1 MSQSPR
7 GKPLPL
13 WIVTLGGAGMLPK
26 APGTYGSF
34 VTTLIVGL
42 VFLATGPSN
51 LVLLI
56 GLILFSALCV
66 PLGSWSQEFYG
77 RKDPGP
83 CVLDEAAG
91 ICLTLLFLPSLAG
104 WHELWVLVAGF
115 IAFRIFDVTKPPP
128 ARQLERLP
136 AGWGILV
143 DDLAAAVYAN
153 LLCQVLFRLLWTK
166 LTHSSSASALPT
178 FFAGSPSL

>member
-1 MSQSPR
+1 MSDTADSIPPTPR
-7 GKPLPL
+7 HDKPLPL

-26 APGTYGSF
+26 APGTYGSL
-34 VTTLIVGL
+34 VATLLVGL
-42 VFLATGPSN
+42 VFLASGPSEVVLAVG
-51 LVLLI
+51 LVL
-56 GLILFSALCV
+56 FAALCV
-66 PLGSWSQEFYG
+66 PLGGWAQTYYG

-91 ICLTLLFLPSLAG
+91 ICLTLLLQPHLPGAR
-104 WHELWVLVAGF
+104 EAWVLLAGF

-128 ARQLERLP
+128 ARQLEKLP

-153 LLCQVLFRLLWTK
+153 VLCQILFRLVLR
-166 LTHSSSASALPT
+166 SA
-178 FFAGSPSL
+178 